1 MRKIRRRR
9 PGEEPPAEPA
19 PPPAPPPVPR
29 TAEELSGGRRG
40 TAAGMW
46 GLARRKL
53 HELRGRR
60 WERATDRQR
69 VAEAERRAREEMAAR
84 IEAETGRRPSD
95 RTLRRHRADGTVP
108 RGVDADKMT
117 RQAAID
123 NAGSIVKFGR
133 ARGMSRGAVVRWRDQ
148 GGDLPEELPES
159 LRFFVAIVATL
170 FSKGERYKKNAVWTV
185 EVVVEGADVVRV
197 SEAARTGDYSD
208 MRDLI
213 GDLAAD
219 HFPWVGPAE
228 RSFEVSEVL
237 EISISR

>member
-9 PGEEPPAEPA
+9 PGEEPPAESP

-29 TAEELSGGRRG
+29 TAEDISGGRRG
-40 TAAGMW
+40 AAAGIW

-53 HELRGRR
+53 HALRGRR

-69 VAEAERRAREEMAAR
+69 VAEAERRAREDLARR
-84 IEAETGRRPSD
+84 IERETGRRPSE
-95 RTLRRHRADGTVP
+95 RTLRRHVAAGTVP

-123 NAGSIVKFGR
+123 NAGSITKFAH

-170 FSKGERYKKNAVWTV
+170 FSRGERYKTNAVWTV
-185 EVVVEGADVVRV
+185 DILVEGTNVARV
-197 SEAARTGDYSD
+197 AEASRTGDYSD
-208 MRDLI
+208 VRDLV
-213 GDLAAD
+213 GELAAD
-219 HFPWVGPAE
+219 QFPWVGPAD

-237 EISISR
+237 EISISQ